1 MMLKKAL
8 TVGATA
14 ILAILASAGVASA
27 SEVNAQTLP
36 LPLFA
41 STAVPGPDGHDAKPK
56 DATHKDTDAKD
67 AKDTDAKDGD
77 AKDGDAK
84 DGESASAP
92 KSEAPHETKPHDS
105 DSKTD
110 EPDTATGPDGDV
122 EEVELPAPAEAPGS
136 GPLDVI
142 QSLVTSLFG

>member
-27 SEVNAQTLP
+27 SEVNAQTIP

-67 AKDTDAKDGD
+67 AKDTD

>member
-1 MMLKKAL
+1 MMLKKSL

-36 LPLFA
+36 LPLLA
-41 STAVPGPDGHDAKPK
+41 STVVPGPDGHDAKPK

-77 AKDGDAK
+77 AKDG
-84 DGESASAP
+84 ESASTP

-110 EPDTATGPDGDV
+110 EPDTTTGPDGDV

>member
-1 MMLKKAL
+1 MLKKAL

-36 LPLFA
+36 LPLLA
-41 STAVPGPDGHDAKPK
+41 SAAVPGPDGHDAKPK

-67 AKDTDAKDGD
+67 AKDTDAKDS
-77 AKDGDAK
+77 
-84 DGESASAP
+84 ESASAP

-105 DSKTD
+105 DSKAD
-110 EPDTATGPDGDV
+110 EPGTTTGPAGDV
-122 EEVELPAPAEAPGS
+122 EEVELPAPTEVAPGS